1 MEGAKKS
8 KTSIYIIVIAI
19 LLIAAGVV
27 LIMTGNNKS
36 FIEKKDTK
44 KPSEE
49 EKQEEEQNKEEEIPD
64 RGLDPYYVDE
74 DIILDLIV
82 EKKNSE
88 FTEENWGVQN
98 VTLIAH
104 DEEGAKILVSYEEV
118 HEDASTILKQT
129 IVSIL
134 NGEKSVELPGWI
146 EGERDLTVYN
156 FIPYEEIGIDLDMQI
171 VDGGLI
177 DEEIE

>member
-19 LLIAAGVV
+19 LLIVAGVV

-44 KPSEE
+44 KPAEE
-49 EKQEEEQNKEEEIPD
+49 EKKEEEPKDEDIPD
-64 RGLDPYYVDE
+64 RILDPYYIDE
-74 DIILDLIV
+74 EIVLDLIV
-82 EKKNSE
+82 EKKNNE
-88 FTEENWGVQN
+88 FPGENWSVQN
-98 VTLIAH
+98 VNLIGH
-104 DEEGAKILVSYEEV
+104 DEEGEKILVSYDEV
-118 HEDASTILKQT
+118 HEDSSTVLKQT

-156 FIPYEEIGIDLDMQI
+156 FIPYEKLDKNTDMKMIDFSS
-171 VDGGLI
+171 
-177 DEEIE
+177 EIE

>member
-1 MEGAKKS
+1 M
-8 KTSIYIIVIAI
+8 
-19 LLIAAGVV
+19 
-27 LIMTGNNKS
+27 
-36 FIEKKDTK
+36 
-44 KPSEE
+44 
-49 EKQEEEQNKEEEIPD
+49 
-64 RGLDPYYVDE
+64 
-74 DIILDLIV
+74 
-82 EKKNSE
+82 
-88 FTEENWGVQN
+88 
-98 VTLIAH
+98 IAH

-118 HEDASTILKQT
+118 HEDGSTILKQT